1 MKNHLFFF
9 LCIAWLADVVG
20 MVSFAPLADHV
31 VWFSGI
37 FILGHI
43 LMILLVLNFPRGF
56 KFTTSIA
63 MVLIIGISARL
74 IFLAYPAGNDI
85 YRYIWE
91 GYIQNLG
98 FNPFSFAPNH
108 PALAEIAHGEILPIW
123 QQINHPDFAAAY
135 PPLALLI
142 FKVAAGVN
150 PTPLFFKFVMIVFDA
165 GVMVVLASMIR
176 HRSMNPSRLILYAF
190 NPLVLLYIAGEGHM
204 DVIQVFFL
212 CLSLYLILCKKHHIA
227 GFVVLG
233 LAVVSKYFALLAWPF
248 LVSAENRLK
257 SIFVLTPL
265 ILYLPF
271 LDAGGG
277 LFQSLGVF
285 AGNYHYNDSVA
296 VLIRIIF
303 GDLHLPATAILLTA
317 GLTWIYLLVHDK
329 LRSAYLAMGCLFLLL
344 PTLHPWYLV
353 LITPFLVFYSSRA
366 WLYLHAAIVFTFPVI
381 AVEAQTGIFQE
392 IFWLKWFEYLPF
404 YLLLIW
410 GVGREGY
417 IDRRRLYQRPGS
429 ISVILPA
436 LNEETSIGRCLDSL
450 KNRTAVKEI
459 IVADGGSTDNT
470 RSIASSHSTRVV
482 ECRQGRGPQ
491 ISEGINAAGGDV
503 ILILHADCVAAKG
516 AFKGVIDALEAD
528 ARAVGG
534 ALGMKFEL
542 QNPKTRLIAL
552 LNNVRTILT
561 GISFGDQAQFFR
573 REALDQMGGFPT
585 IMLMEDVELSL
596 RLKEAGRLVFLRDG
610 IVVSDRRW
618 SGSRFSSKLLTVF
631 YLFTR
636 YLVER
641 RWGTVDGSMSNYYNI
656 YYK

>member
-1 MKNHLFFF
+1 MKYHLFIF
-9 LCIAWLADVVG
+9 LCGAWLADVVA
-20 MVSFAPLADHV
+20 MVAFAPLGDHV
-31 VWFSGI
+31 VWFSGL
-37 FILGHI
+37 FVLGHV
-43 LMILLVLNFPRGF
+43 LMILLVLNFPPDL
-56 KFTTSIA
+56 KSTTSIA
-63 MVLIIGISARL
+63 VIFTLGISARL
-74 IFLAYPAGNDI
+74 MFLAYPAGNDI
-85 YRYIWE
+85 YRYVWE

-98 FNPFSFAPNH
+98 FNPFAFAPNH
-108 PALAEIAHGEILPIW
+108 PALADIARGEIYPIW
-123 QQINHPDFAAAY
+123 QHINHPDFAAAY

-142 FKVAAGVN
+142 FKVAAWLN

-165 GVMVVLASMIR
+165 GVMVVLAAMIH
-176 HRSMNPSRLILYAF
+176 HRSIDPSRLILYAF
-190 NPLVLLYIAGEGHM
+190 NPLILLYVAGEGHM

-212 CLSLYLILCKKHHIA
+212 CLSLYLILCKKFHIT
-227 GFVVLG
+227 GFVMLG
-233 LAVVSKYFALLAWPF
+233 LAVMSKYFALLAWPF

-257 SIFVLTPL
+257 SMVVLVPL
-265 ILYLPF
+265 ILYIPF
-271 LDAGGG
+271 LDAGSG

-285 AGNYHYNDSVA
+285 AGSFHYNDSVA
-296 VLIRIIF
+296 VLTRVIF
-303 GDLHLPATAILLTA
+303 GDLHLLAIAILLA
-317 GLTWIYLLVHDK
+317 VGLTWIYLFVHNK
-329 LRSAYLAMGCLFLLL
+329 LRSVYLALGFLLLLL

-353 LITPFLVFYSSRA
+353 LIAPFMVFFPSRA
-366 WLYLHAAIVFTFPVI
+366 WLYLLAAVVFIFPVI
-381 AVEAQTGIFQE
+381 AVEAQTGTFQE
-392 IFWLKWFEYLPF
+392 IFWLKWFEYIPF

-417 IDRRRLYQRPGS
+417 IDRRHSYQKPGS
-429 ISVILPA
+429 ISVIVPA

-470 RSIASSHSTRVV
+470 RSIALGHKARVV

-516 AFKGVIDALEAD
+516 AFKGVINALEAD
-528 ARAVGG
+528 ARVVGG
-534 ALGMKFEL
+534 ALGMKFDL
-542 QNPKTRLIAL
+542 QNPKTRIIAL
-552 LNNVRTILT
+552 LNNIRTILT

-573 REALDQMGGFPT
+573 REALGRMGSFSNM
-585 IMLMEDVELSL
+585 MLMEDVELSL
-596 RLKEAGRLVFLRDG
+596 RLKEVGRLVFLRNG

-618 SGSRFSSKLLTVF
+618 SGSRFGGKLLTVF

-641 RWGTVDGSMSNYYNI
+641 RWGTVDGSMRDYYNI